1 MSVGNYHLLEKLIK
15 AETNSGFL
23 ATGFNARIGA
33 LLSDYGTS
41 DTIHQHQ
48 YRKVIKELNKNLSN
62 FGLDQF
68 LELYGPNDAGLAPI
82 DVGTFFEDV
91 TTIGSPDFLELE
103 DRFLLLTE
111 DSNQIILDQDV

>member
-1 MSVGNYHLLEKLIK
+1 MKYQKGLLL
-15 AETNSGFL
+15 
-23 ATGFNARIGA
+23 R
-33 LLSDYGTS
+33 
-41 DTIHQHQ
+41 
-48 YRKVIKELNKNLSN
+48 ELNKNLSN